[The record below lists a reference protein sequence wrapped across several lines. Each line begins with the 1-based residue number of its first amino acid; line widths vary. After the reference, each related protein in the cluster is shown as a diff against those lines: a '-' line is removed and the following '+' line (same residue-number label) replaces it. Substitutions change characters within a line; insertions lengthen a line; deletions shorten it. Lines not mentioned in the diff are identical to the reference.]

1 MATERARLI
10 ELTLVRY
17 REDEDPNYIYFWVEK
32 YNGERV
38 GDVFENE
45 EDALF
50 WFKEL
55 QEKTKDSIH
64 QWKIKKL

>member
-1 MATERARLI
+1 MATERARLV

-32 YNGERV
+32 YNNERI
-38 GDVFENE
+38 GDVFESE
-45 EDALF
+45 EDALY

-55 QEKTKDSIH
+55 QERTKNVQD
-64 QWKIKKL
+64 WKIRKL

>member
-32 YNGERV
+32 YNNERI
-38 GDVFENE
+38 GDVFESE
-45 EDALF
+45 EDALY

-55 QEKTKDSIH
+55 QEKTKDVM
-64 QWKIKKL
+64 QEWKIRKL